1 MATSAQPSLPSPP
14 FISVPGI
21 QNFRD
26 TGGYPLASDPGK
38 IVRRGVLYRAAEP
51 SQVTPEG
58 VARMSAT
65 GLGIKYVYDLRSV
78 REFEKEG
85 NVRPPTTWEG
95 AERIFAPVFL
105 DEDYSPEAVAM
116 RFRSY
121 ASGPEG
127 FKAAYMTIL
136 RAASAPDNT
145 RAPYASILAH
155 LSSSSSTTN
164 TTPEPILVHCTAG
177 KDRTGVICAL
187 VLSLCG
193 VADDVVAH
201 EYALTALGLRDS
213 QESIIER
220 LASTEEAFRDN
231 PQGARGMVIA
241 V

>member
-121 ASGPEG
+121 ASGPEVSFLFPLLSG
-127 FKAAYMTIL
+127 LSSFVFACFGGGALGIL
-136 RAASAPDNT
+136 RGSVT
-145 RAPYASILAH
+145 S
-155 LSSSSSTTN
+155 
-164 TTPEPILVHCTAG
+164 
-177 KDRTGVICAL
+177 
-187 VLSLCG
+187 
-193 VADDVVAH
+193 
-201 EYALTALGLRDS
+201 
-213 QESIIER
+213 
-220 LASTEEAFRDN
+220 
-231 PQGARGMVIA
+231 
-241 V
+241 